1 MLPSLAAQLP
11 TPLLSLATSS
21 RVITCTIIIVIII
34 TIIIIIII
42 ITWMMSVVLSVL
54 DKESRTCRSPS
65 CSSVV
70 WSCGA

>member
-21 RVITCTIIIVIII
+21 RVITCTIIIVI

-42 ITWMMSVVLSVL
+42 FTCMMSVVLSVL